1 MATCVSAWTNR
12 EEFEE
17 VYRELYSNDVKKQK
31 HALGRIA
38 VWKSRIPRLP
48 VAIENTAALIGAGL
62 EHQHEIAAG
71 RADWESNHKL
81 RNLYGLALIRFI
93 NDITETKQTKFH
105 ARSVKSV
112 ASELGLPDW
121 LVELRH
127 NATHRQLP
135 PLEIVSSAVQCSLNY
150 LKECFWEKQ
159 IENSN
164 NTSCDISLKN
174 LFRTMLIEYQQHQFE
189 MLQTTKWMKKKN
201 LKKLLDEMKLV
212 LTGLSSDILSVLLE
226 EGYLVPNVEQL
237 KALHINPEDLISE
250 NGLWLPENLVT
261 FWKPL
266 LNILHEIK
274 FTPLLIKRL
283 MDCVCGEELAPLP
296 ARLIAGWLMTI
307 LFNIHQANQMNEDK
321 HFLYDKRCTVAW
333 QTLIEQA
340 IRVPKKYTLHL
351 VLWMLNEG
359 KGHLMDSQRS
369 HLLELINIYL
379 SQDLIPSS
387 FENCLRENDTRQN
400 ENQTSFHTVDEV
412 LQFQSSEKTE
422 LPPPVA
428 LSWHIST
435 DSINWEKCPLGCV
448 PQEKLSYTSL
458 EFYDENESTAKKR
471 RRMSSTHQN
480 GHTEFYLQ
488 TENSDTFEVL

>member
-121 LVELRH
+121 LKSSQVLFNAVSITSKNVFGKNKLRI
-127 NATHRQLP
+127 ATTPR
-135 PLEIVSSAVQCSLNY
+135 VTY
-150 LKECFWEKQ
+150 
-159 IENSN
+159 
-164 NTSCDISLKN
+164 LKN